1 MRAYEFPSKVTAEGM
16 IRLPEEILDLVPA
29 KSVVRVIV
37 LVSDEDDLEAEVAT
51 ARLVAQQF
59 LATYGDG
66 DAVYDRL

>member
-1 MRAYEFPSKVTAEGM
+1 MRAYEFPGKVTAEGL

-29 KSVVRVIV
+29 DGVVRVIV
-37 LVSDEDDLEAEVAT
+37 LVSDEDELEAEVAT
-51 ARLVAQQF
+51 SRLVAQQF